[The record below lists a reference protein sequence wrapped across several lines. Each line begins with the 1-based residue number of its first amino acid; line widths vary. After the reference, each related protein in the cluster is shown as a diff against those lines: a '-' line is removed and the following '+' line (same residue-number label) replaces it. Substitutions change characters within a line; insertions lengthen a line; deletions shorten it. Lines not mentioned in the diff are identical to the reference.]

1 MRARRL
7 VWDLGLGVGLWAW
20 IFPVINFEDVDTGM
34 PNVISP
40 QNLLGLLFL
49 RRMDDVTKN
58 IHISN

>member
-40 QNLLGLLFL
+40 QNLLGC
-49 RRMDDVTKN
+49 
-58 IHISN
+58 SS